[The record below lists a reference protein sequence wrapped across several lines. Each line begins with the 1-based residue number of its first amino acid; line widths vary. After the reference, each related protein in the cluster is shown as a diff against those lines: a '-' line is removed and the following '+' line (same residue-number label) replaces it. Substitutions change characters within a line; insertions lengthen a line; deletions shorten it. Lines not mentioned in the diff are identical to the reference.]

1 MNSRKHDARVAGVL
15 YLLMSAA
22 AVVSL
27 SYVPSWSMAGGDAA
41 ATANKIAAS
50 PLLYRIGVVSDL
62 AAQILFVFLVLALY
76 RLLKAVNKRQA
87 ELMVALVLVQ
97 VPMAF
102 ANMLMGAAPLILLSG
117 ADYLSVFDRPQLEA
131 LSMGFLNLR
140 GYGIKA
146 VMSLWGL
153 WLLPFGFLVFRS
165 GFIPRF
171 LGVLL
176 VIGCFGYLVVS
187 VTSLLFPVYE
197 QMLAGLTVLA
207 VGEIVIT
214 LWLLIKGA
222 RTEPLDSPSQA

>member
-1 MNSRKHDARVAGVL
+1 
-15 YLLMSAA
+15 
-22 AVVSL
+22 
-27 SYVPSWSMAGGDAA
+27 
-41 ATANKIAAS
+41 
-50 PLLYRIGVVSDL
+50 
-62 AAQILFVFLVLALY
+62 
-76 RLLKAVNKRQA
+76 
-87 ELMVALVLVQ
+87 MVALVLVQ

-102 ANMLMGAAPLILLSG
+102 ANMLLGLAPLILLSG
-117 ADYLSVFDRPQLEA
+117 ADYLSVFDRAQLEA

-165 GFIPRF
+165 GFIPRT

-176 VIGCFGYLVVS
+176 MIGCFGYMIAS

-197 QMLAGLTVLA
+197 QIVAGLTVLA

-222 RTEPLDSPSQA
+222 RTEPLENPSEA